1 MWMLLLSLG
10 VAEPIPERAAIER
23 QADAVRGNPAD
34 YRWQSI
40 PWIVDEE
47 AAIKQAKQENRAMLV
62 WLAGGRERDGSPLER
77 C

>member
-1 MWMLLLSLG
+1 MLFLLLSLG
-10 VAEPIPERAAIER
+10 IVETIPEVAAIER
-23 QADAVRGNPAD
+23 KADAVRGNPAD

-40 PWIVDEE
+40 PWIVDEQ